1 MSLVQCIIRQL
12 QRQNMQVLPD
22 SLFDVKNEKVFEMQA
37 ARISALSQ
45 SRRSKLPPLISDVS
59 SVGVFYVKHPSDV
72 PFSLQNKLDK
82 PLHVFTATG
91 EPAQV
96 PQHSRF
102 LRRTATQSPFSTK
115 GGLQTGDECFKVAFG
130 LPWSY
135 EQLMAKASS

>member
-91 EPAQV
+91 
-96 PQHSRF
+96 
-102 LRRTATQSPFSTK
+102 RTCTGATA
-115 GGLQTGDECFKVAFG
+115 FKVSAPNCHSITIF
-130 LPWSY
+130 Y
-135 EQLMAKASS
+135 